1 MEKTGKKPNIIMILA
16 DDQGP
21 WAMHCAGT
29 PELYTPNL
37 DRIAEQGMRFDSFF
51 CASPVCSP
59 ARASILTGKMPSAH
73 GVQDW
78 LRSGNLDGEKFAAQ
92 GKENPYFEGYKQERK
107 PISYLEGQPTY
118 TDILAQNGYH
128 CALSGKWHLGNSI
141 EPQQGFQEW
150 YTIGMG
156 GCCYYHPD
164 MVDHGEITVH
174 HGEYVTD
181 LITDRAL
188 EYLKELG
195 EGDDPF
201 YLSVHYTAPHSPWEK
216 EHHPAKWIDYYDG
229 CTFPSIPN
237 VPDHPDLRT
246 GAVYGTGKREEN
258 LRGYFAAISAMDEQ
272 IGRLLDA
279 VEEQGLADNTVILFT
294 ADNGMSMGQH
304 GVWGKGNGTF
314 PMNMYDSAVKV
325 PFLISWPGHIPAN
338 TVCSEM
344 ISACDLLPT
353 ILKLTGLSDKQPTG
367 LPGRSFTELLKTA
380 GCGQFSVN
388 ISKPGITKG
397 QHWHNS
403 KWEFFIVVSGH
414 GLIQERKVGCDE
426 VMEFEVWGDK
436 PTAVQMLPGCTH
448 NIINLSDTENLVTLM
463 WANEPFDP
471 AKPDTFFLKV

>member
-1 MEKTGKKPNIIMILA
+1 
-16 DDQGP
+16 
-21 WAMHCAGT
+21 
-29 PELYTPNL
+29 
-37 DRIAEQGMRFDSFF
+37 
-51 CASPVCSP
+51 
-59 ARASILTGKMPSAH
+59 
-73 GVQDW
+73 
-78 LRSGNLDGEKFAAQ
+78 
-92 GKENPYFEGYKQERK
+92 
-107 PISYLEGQPTY
+107 
-118 TDILAQNGYH
+118 
-128 CALSGKWHLGNSI
+128 
-141 EPQQGFQEW
+141 
-150 YTIGMG
+150 
-156 GCCYYHPD
+156 

-246 GAVYGTGKREEN
+246 GAVYGTCKREEN

-367 LPGRSFTELLKTA
+367 LPGRSFTELLE
-380 GCGQFSVN
+380 GRQLE
-388 ISKPGITKG
+388 
-397 QHWHNS
+397 H
-403 KWEFFIVVSGH
+403 
-414 GLIQERKVGCDE
+414 RDE
-426 VMEFEVWGDK
+426 VVIFDEYGPVRMIRTKEWKYVHRYPYGKHELYHLVDDPGEEK
-436 PTAVQMLPGCTH
+436 NLYGLP
-448 NIINLSDTENLVTLM
+448 EYKKLVTQLKGRM
-463 WANEPFDP
+463 EKWFCTYSDP
-471 AKPDTFFLKV
+471 AIDGVRSAVNGSGQLCRPGVYAIYEDPFAPKGVE